1 MIHYNARPRSFQ
13 LLNIIKYFEHYWF
26 SFSHFNSIL
35 LSHISTVHHH
45 PGDSCLS
52 CLIRAQSFILS
63 LEWFMAHYFKRQANK
78 TNQFRDFLQP
88 ATIKHESL
96 VTRKPAALWKTEKP
110 VKLWSQL
117 DCRVAWCT
125 HILRLIPMA
134 GRDFSLTRLTTSN
147 IFLLRTTLQSFIH
160 KH

>member
-1 MIHYNARPRSFQ
+1 MRLCYRAWCRNLEKSYCNGTLLDRIEENSFEMIHYNARPRSFQ

-45 PGDSCLS
+45 PDDSCLS

-63 LEWFMAHYFKRQANK
+63 LEWFMAHYFKRQANI

-110 VKLWSQL
+110 VKL
-117 DCRVAWCT
+117 
-125 HILRLIPMA
+125 
-134 GRDFSLTRLTTSN
+134 
-147 IFLLRTTLQSFIH
+147 
-160 KH
+160 